1 MHKLAQSLPYYLARS
16 DEKEIFARA
25 HKRQIPVLL
34 KGPTGCGKTRLVEHM
49 AAELEVP
56 LFTVP
61 CHDDLT
67 ASDLIGRYLIKDGNT
82 TWIDGPLTRAVRE
95 GGICYLDE
103 VVEARKDTV
112 VVIHPLTD
120 DRRQLFIE
128 RTGETLKAPSSF
140 QLVISFN
147 PGYQNATKTLKPSTR
162 QRFVALDLDW
172 PSAEQEMQI
181 VVHESGVE
189 ENLARHIV
197 HLAQKIRPLKNE
209 GLEEVPST
217 RTLVLAGRMMVS
229 GVEPRRA
236 ALIAMGIPLTEDEA
250 VLKTIAEFA
259 HFEFE

>member
-1 MHKLAQSLPYYLARS
+1 MPKLPYYLARG
-16 DEKEIFARA
+16 DEREIFEKA
-25 HKRQIPVLL
+25 HQKQIPVLL

-49 AAELEVP
+49 AARLGVP

-61 CHDDLT
+61 CHDDLA
-67 ASDLIGRYLIKDGNT
+67 ASDLIGRYLLKDGDT
-82 TWIDGPLTRAVRE
+82 LWVDGPLTRAVRE

-120 DRRQLFIE
+120 DRRQLFME
-128 RTGETLKAPSSF
+128 RTGETLKAPASF

-172 PSAEQEMQI
+172 PEPAQEIEI

-189 ENLARHIV
+189 PRLGERLV
-197 HLAQKIRPLKNE
+197 HLAHKVRPLKND

-217 RTLVLAGRMMVS
+217 RTLVLAGRMIVS
-229 GVEPRRA
+229 GLAPRRA
-236 ALIAMGIPLTEDEA
+236 AEIALGTPLTEDEA
-250 VLKTIAEFA
+250 VLRTIRDLARFA
-259 HFEFE
+259 FE